1 MVYLPKQNRKE
12 EMKMIKNKSELK
24 QKINEKLEMKASE
37 FIDNLELSEEDF
49 TIEAIEDIMMRFSK
63 ETNQLM
69 IEAVNETLSLF
80 DESKII
86 AKKKKKLQ
94 G

>member
-1 MVYLPKQNRKE
+1 MVYLPKQKRKE

-24 QKINEKLEMKASE
+24 QKIKEKLEMKASE

-63 ETNQLM
+63 ETNQIM
-69 IEAVNETLSLF
+69 IEAVNETLSSF